1 MSIVLA
7 LLAACANAASN
18 VLQRKA
24 NREQPDE
31 LTMGLGLIAR
41 LVRQPAWLGGIL
53 AVMVSFVLMVAAL
66 TMGDLAT
73 VEPLI
78 VLELPVTV
86 LLAARLFN
94 ARLRR
99 REWSA
104 IGAMTGGLAGIIAF
118 LAPNGGTNG
127 NATGSA
133 WAIATGTTLLV
144 VAALIGL
151 GRKAPAA
158 RRPTLLGVAAGVT
171 FGLTA
176 AFMKGMTPG
185 LARGFEG
192 VFVRWQTYAM
202 VLAGLGAM
210 YLVQHALHAG
220 RLVAS
225 QPGITLADPL
235 VAILWGA
242 LVFNERFRHGALF
255 LALAAISALVM
266 AAASVAL
273 ARSPLLQEPEAV
285 SEVRDPVAS
294 VSPARED
301 ERVR

>member
-1 MSIVLA
+1 VSIVLA
-7 LLAACANAASN
+7 LLAACANAVSN

-31 LTMGLGLIAR
+31 LTMHLSLIAK

-66 TMGDLAT
+66 KMGDLAT

-78 VLELPVTV
+78 VLELPLTV

-104 IGAMTGGLAGIIAF
+104 IGAMTAGLAGIIAF
-118 LAPNGGTNG
+118 LAPNGGTGG
-127 NATGSA
+127 NATESA
-133 WAIATGTTLLV
+133 WVIATGTTLLV
-144 VAALIGL
+144 VAVLIGL
-151 GRKAPAA
+151 GRKARAA

-185 LARGFEG
+185 LAQGFEG

-202 VLAGLGAM
+202 VIAGLGAM

-266 AAASVAL
+266 AAASIAL
-273 ARSPLLQEPEAV
+273 ARSPLLQEPGAV
-285 SEVRDPVAS
+285 TEVRDPVPPA
-294 VSPARED
+294 SPARED